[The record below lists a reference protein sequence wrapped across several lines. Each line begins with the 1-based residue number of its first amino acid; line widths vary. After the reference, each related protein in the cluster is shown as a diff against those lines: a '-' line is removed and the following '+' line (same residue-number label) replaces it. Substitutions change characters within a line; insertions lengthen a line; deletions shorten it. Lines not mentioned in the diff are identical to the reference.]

1 MFGFVKKLLG
11 RKDDGNEAAGAKPSA
26 SPKPSAPA
34 VPVSARSGAPATG
47 TAAGTAQPASAARP
61 NGAGSMGSGTVQV
74 SLLGIVS
81 LLPTELK
88 PVRAVGD
95 VAGVQLSFPER
106 PILEQLPQGCVRVPF
121 SEIRK
126 LAPEGFFSAGSEHDQ
141 KLVELP
147 LQELLPQLHSRS
159 FGRRSSQKTTHVP
172 DEVTSLFSAR
182 GNVVA
187 PGPKSPQSGQ
197 ASSSST
203 GGTSHINR
211 PSAPAASAKAP
222 APVAAPASPSSPAAP
237 TKPKAPV
244 GFNGTPPSATQ
255 TASAKPAA
263 AANPAIGMPPQASS
277 ATPAAPANTAGA
289 DAAAAEAAPPVS
301 KPIAAP
307 NLMAAMSGT
316 KAGASAAA
324 QKSQPAA
331 APTAASPAPNPVSNS
346 AGSEL
351 VSFNLGQLSGGWP
364 ETVRSEITQWRLDNA
379 AVAIP
384 AEEIASA
391 LKQGRVKY
399 TWAELLAR
407 VGDAAGKQSTVPSV
421 EVELPLPI
429 VAPAFL
435 SRPRNKATT
444 QATARGANAQDIPDL
459 FHAGKTAASEAVPA
473 AAEAAPA
480 APKTPALPGTSLLQ
494 ASPARSASA
503 ASPAPTAAAAAT
515 PAPAASAPVAAPSGQ
530 VMGVPVAMIDESWP
544 DTLKTEISRCQ
555 LPGIKLEMPIEELD
569 RSLKLGKIEYTWR
582 QLRSW
587 VRPPLPGEVGA
598 DHADRL
604 LTLPLKVVAPLFLS
618 QVKGGQTRR
627 KVEANSDIPD
637 LFSGGPGGQPAPAAK
652 GSEATAA
659 AAPSNTPIKPV
670 EINSATGEVAG
681 ATTFSTTQFFRK
693 PPADLG
699 ELFGQP
705 GKRNWTPN
713 DIVQNTCR
721 IRGVSGAVI
730 AMQDGLLVSGQV
742 ASPWKSEATAAFLP
756 QIYSRLSQYLKELG
770 VGDMS
775 SVTLNTV
782 NGTLF
787 VFNAGIIYFAVISKP
802 DESVPLAP
810 IKLIVSELSRHT
822 K

>member
-1 MFGFVKKLLG
+1 
-11 RKDDGNEAAGAKPSA
+11 
-26 SPKPSAPA
+26 
-34 VPVSARSGAPATG
+34 
-47 TAAGTAQPASAARP
+47 
-61 NGAGSMGSGTVQV
+61 
-74 SLLGIVS
+74 
-81 LLPTELK
+81 
-88 PVRAVGD
+88 
-95 VAGVQLSFPER
+95 
-106 PILEQLPQGCVRVPF
+106 
-121 SEIRK
+121 
-126 LAPEGFFSAGSEHDQ
+126 
-141 KLVELP
+141 
-147 LQELLPQLHSRS
+147 
-159 FGRRSSQKTTHVP
+159 
-172 DEVTSLFSAR
+172 
-182 GNVVA
+182 
-187 PGPKSPQSGQ
+187 
-197 ASSSST
+197 
-203 GGTSHINR
+203 
-211 PSAPAASAKAP
+211 
-222 APVAAPASPSSPAAP
+222 
-237 TKPKAPV
+237 
-244 GFNGTPPSATQ
+244 
-255 TASAKPAA
+255 
-263 AANPAIGMPPQASS
+263 MPPQASS

-705 GKRNWTPN
+705 GKTQLDTERYRPKHLPDPRCLWSRDRYARRTSR
-713 DIVQNTCR
+713 V
-721 IRGVSGAVI
+721 GAGSLSLEVRS
-730 AMQDGLLVSGQV
+730 DCGL
-742 ASPWKSEATAAFLP
+742 PP